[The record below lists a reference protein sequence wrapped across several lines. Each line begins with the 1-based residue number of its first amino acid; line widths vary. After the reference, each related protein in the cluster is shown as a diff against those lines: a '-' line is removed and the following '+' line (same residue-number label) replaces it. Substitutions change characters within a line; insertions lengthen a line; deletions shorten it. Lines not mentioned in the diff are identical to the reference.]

1 MPALIAAP
9 ASVEALEGMSV
20 KDMRALC
27 TQLAIEYPSRA
38 TRLVLT
44 ELLAATLFPGDPGP
58 ADPPDAAS
66 IAGMAKAELQA
77 LCGAKGLDADAS
89 VPKMREVLVDLLFP
103 IECPP
108 DEAAAVALGHE
119 DVKRVLRRFGL
130 KTTGALV
137 DARRRLVN
145 ALFPATPEDELAL
158 ARLARVS
165 LQRLCV
171 ALALSDEGSDE
182 ELRGRL
188 KENLGFVPQYDRRT
202 LREKMLGNVTLP
214 IMEAL
219 LSKMPEEMA
228 EWLAAAVKT
237 YVSGPAVLTSSDL
250 LEMRAVIKETQH
262 GAKAVPV
269 LACRVPET
277 GLDYLIM
284 VRDLTNALTEARGLP
299 PGVGQVQAESA
310 VMSLLRFARA
320 TEAPTEDKS
329 QTNGRDA
336 RLEAILEKLVVG
348 ARTSSAKFG
357 FAEFA
362 AAASE
367 FKVLGVHL
375 ERTWSPNYTALEKM
389 ATSVTAK
396 INGVPAP
403 KFPMESTVQPA
414 YLRALVDVRTG
425 NLTAEGGKKLV
436 LDSQDGVVVRTVQEK
451 GGKVRTVAEVVQQF
465 LMYATG
471 VYIVGVGV
479 QLPAGA
485 AIETMIAGRWATPY
499 YLVRFA
505 SALHRLVGTQR
516 VTAAAL
522 EAILTQLL
530 QQAQTQVND
539 NEDLPWSADTAL
551 AFMTEKVGEQVAL
564 AGAMAGV
571 VRARVPE
578 GEAASSKRAKAPQGQ
593 GAPRPSGG
601 ARSGNQRKC
610 RSCAG
615 FTDHDSGICRR
626 CRDAAGR
633 GAQPKAV
640 GAGARKGAVGVDGK

>member
-329 QTNGRDA
+329 QANGRDA

-357 FAEFA
+357 LAEFA

-367 FKVLGVHL
+367 FKVLGVPL
-375 ERTWSPNYTALEKM
+375 EKNWSPNYASLEKM

-436 LDSQDGVVVRTVQEK
+436 LDSQDGVVVRTVQDK

-516 VTAAAL
+516 VTAVAL
-522 EAILTQLL
+522 EEILTQLL

-578 GEAASSKRAKAPQGQ
+578 GEAAPSKRAKAPQGQ

-610 RSCAG
+610 RLCAG

-626 CRDAAGR
+626 CSDAAGR

-640 GAGARKGAVGVDGK
+640 GPGARKGAVGVDGK

>member
-1 MPALIAAP
+1 
-9 ASVEALEGMSV
+9 
-20 KDMRALC
+20 
-27 TQLAIEYPSRA
+27 
-38 TRLVLT
+38 
-44 ELLAATLFPGDPGP
+44 
-58 ADPPDAAS
+58 
-66 IAGMAKAELQA
+66 
-77 LCGAKGLDADAS
+77 
-89 VPKMREVLVDLLFP
+89 
-103 IECPP
+103 
-108 DEAAAVALGHE
+108 
-119 DVKRVLRRFGL
+119 
-130 KTTGALV
+130 
-137 DARRRLVN
+137 
-145 ALFPATPEDELAL
+145 
-158 ARLARVS
+158 
-165 LQRLCV
+165 
-171 ALALSDEGSDE
+171 
-182 ELRGRL
+182 
-188 KENLGFVPQYDRRT
+188 
-202 LREKMLGNVTLP
+202 
-214 IMEAL
+214 
-219 LSKMPEEMA
+219 
-228 EWLAAAVKT
+228 
-237 YVSGPAVLTSSDL
+237 
-250 LEMRAVIKETQH
+250 
-262 GAKAVPV
+262 
-269 LACRVPET
+269 
-277 GLDYLIM
+277 
-284 VRDLTNALTEARGLP
+284 
-299 PGVGQVQAESA
+299 
-310 VMSLLRFARA
+310 
-320 TEAPTEDKS
+320 
-329 QTNGRDA
+329 
-336 RLEAILEKLVVG
+336 
-348 ARTSSAKFG
+348 
-357 FAEFA
+357 
-362 AAASE
+362 
-367 FKVLGVHL
+367 
-375 ERTWSPNYTALEKM
+375 LEKM

-396 INGVPAP
+396 INGMPAP

-479 QLPAGA
+479 QLPGGA

-578 GEAASSKRAKAPQGQ
+578 GEVASSKRAKAPQGQ

-601 ARSGNQRKC
+601 GRANKRKC
-610 RSCAG
+610 RSCVG

-633 GAQPKAV
+633 GAQPKSVAPV
-640 GAGARKGAVGVDGK
+640 ARKGAVGVDGK

>member
-108 DEAAAVALGHE
+108 DEAAAVALGHD

-310 VMSLLRFARA
+310 VMSLLRFASA

-329 QTNGRDA
+329 QANGRDA

-357 FAEFA
+357 LAEFA

-375 ERTWSPNYTALEKM
+375 EKTWSPNYTALEKM

-396 INGVPAP
+396 INGMPAP

-465 LMYATG
+465 LMYDTG

-485 AIETMIAGRWATPY
+485 AIETMIAGRWATTY

-578 GEAASSKRAKAPQGQ
+578 GKAAPSKRVKEPQGQ

-640 GAGARKGAVGVDGK
+640 GPGARKGAVGVDGK

>member
-1 MPALIAAP
+1 MSAATMPALIAAP

-329 QTNGRDA
+329 QANGRDA
-336 RLEAILEKLVVG
+336 KLEAILEKLVVG
-348 ARTSSAKFG
+348 ARTSSA
-357 FAEFA
+357 
-362 AAASE
+362 
-367 FKVLGVHL
+367 LL
-375 ERTWSPNYTALEKM
+375 NL
-389 ATSVTAK
+389 
-396 INGVPAP
+396 
-403 KFPMESTVQPA
+403 
-414 YLRALVDVRTG
+414 LR
-425 NLTAEGGKKLV
+425 
-436 LDSQDGVVVRTVQEK
+436 
-451 GGKVRTVAEVVQQF
+451 
-465 LMYATG
+465 
-471 VYIVGVGV
+471 
-479 QLPAGA
+479 LPASSRCLECPLRRIGPL
-485 AIETMIAGRWATPY
+485 IMRLWRRW
-499 YLVRFA
+499 
-505 SALHRLVGTQR
+505 QR
-516 VTAAAL
+516 A
-522 EAILTQLL
+522 
-530 QQAQTQVND
+530 
-539 NEDLPWSADTAL
+539 
-551 AFMTEKVGEQVAL
+551 
-564 AGAMAGV
+564 
-571 VRARVPE
+571 
-578 GEAASSKRAKAPQGQ
+578 
-593 GAPRPSGG
+593 
-601 ARSGNQRKC
+601 
-610 RSCAG
+610 
-615 FTDHDSGICRR
+615 
-626 CRDAAGR
+626 
-633 GAQPKAV
+633 
-640 GAGARKGAVGVDGK
+640 

>member
-228 EWLAAAVKT
+228 EWLAVAVKT
-237 YVSGPAVLTSSDL
+237 YVSGPAVLTPSDL

-320 TEAPTEDKS
+320 TETPAEDKS
-329 QTNGRDA
+329 QTHGRDA

-357 FAEFA
+357 LAEFA
-362 AAASE
+362 ASASE

-396 INGVPAP
+396 INGMPAP

-516 VTAAAL
+516 VTAVAL
-522 EAILTQLL
+522 EEILTQLL

-578 GEAASSKRAKAPQGQ
+578 GEAAPSKRAKAPQGQ
-593 GAPRPSGG
+593 GSPRPSGG

-615 FTDHDSGICRR
+615 FTDHDSGVCRR

-633 GAQPKAV
+633 GAQPKSVAPV
-640 GAGARKGAVGVDGK
+640 ARKGAVGVDGK

>member
-320 TEAPTEDKS
+320 TETPAEDKS
-329 QTNGRDA
+329 QTHGRDA

-357 FAEFA
+357 PAEFA
-362 AAASE
+362 EAASE
-367 FKVLGVHL
+367 FKVLGVPL
-375 ERTWSPNYTALEKM
+375 ERTWSPNYSDLEKM

-396 INGVPAP
+396 
-403 KFPMESTVQPA
+403 M
-414 YLRALVDVRTG
+414 TG
-425 NLTAEGGKKLV
+425 
-436 LDSQDGVVVRTVQEK
+436 
-451 GGKVRTVAEVVQQF
+451 
-465 LMYATG
+465 
-471 VYIVGVGV
+471 
-479 QLPAGA
+479 
-485 AIETMIAGRWATPY
+485 
-499 YLVRFA
+499 A
-505 SALHRLVGTQR
+505 SR
-516 VTAAAL
+516 
-522 EAILTQLL
+522 
-530 QQAQTQVND
+530 
-539 NEDLPWSADTAL
+539 
-551 AFMTEKVGEQVAL
+551 
-564 AGAMAGV
+564 
-571 VRARVPE
+571 
-578 GEAASSKRAKAPQGQ
+578 
-593 GAPRPSGG
+593 PRRP
-601 ARSGNQRKC
+601 
-610 RSCAG
+610 
-615 FTDHDSGICRR
+615 
-626 CRDAAGR
+626 
-633 GAQPKAV
+633 
-640 GAGARKGAVGVDGK
+640 

>member
-320 TEAPTEDKS
+320 TEAPAEDKS
-329 QTNGRDA
+329 LANGRDA

-357 FAEFA
+357 LAEFA

-375 ERTWSPNYTALEKM
+375 ERTWSPNYAALEKM

-578 GEAASSKRAKAPQGQ
+578 GEAAPSKRAKAPQGQ

>member
-329 QTNGRDA
+329 QANGRDA

-357 FAEFA
+357 LAEFA

-375 ERTWSPNYTALEKM
+375 ERNWSPSFAALEKM

-403 KFPMESTVQPA
+403 KFPMDSTVQPA

-633 GAQPKAV
+633 GGGSV
-640 GAGARKGAVGVDGK
+640 